1 MTFYLSHLTIFGM
14 GAVLWHALFINSEH
28 AVGVVIFGGFTLVA
42 RAVETARKA

>member
-28 AVGVVIFGGFTLVA
+28 AVGVVIVA